1 LSGLFDYVSA
11 HPGLLFFTVVSVA
24 LVAYLLY
31 AMINPSRF

>member
-1 LSGLFDYVSA
+1 MSGFFDYVGA
-11 HPGLLFFTVVSVA
+11 HPGLLLFTAVSVA